1 MINHITKRIIISFI
15 IPVLYFII
23 ICPVSIFLRFINKEF
38 IPIKFDKNEKSYWLI
53 KHKIRY
59 DEKKRQEEEEEED
72 FYKQL

>member
-23 ICPVSIFLRFINKEF
+23 ICPISLFLRFINKEF
-38 IPIKFDKNEKSYWLI
+38 IPIKFEKNENSYWLI
-53 KHKIRY
+53 KHKIRHE
-59 DEKKRQEEEEEED
+59 EKKRREVED